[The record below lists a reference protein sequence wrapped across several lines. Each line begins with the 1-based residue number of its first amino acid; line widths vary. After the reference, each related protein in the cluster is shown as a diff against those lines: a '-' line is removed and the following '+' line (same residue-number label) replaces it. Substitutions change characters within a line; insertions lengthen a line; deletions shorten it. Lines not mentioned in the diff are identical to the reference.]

1 MSTVEQPATKGDGF
15 VGRAMKRKE
24 DPRMVTGR
32 GEYVDDL
39 ALPGMVW
46 AALVRSPEAHAK
58 IVSIDKSAA
67 EERPDVVGVFTHE
80 DLKGDFAAPLPMVV
94 DPEAALRDGSPLVWE
109 QFGTNK
115 THDWSI
121 AGGDV
126 EAAFADADVVV
137 KQSIVNHRTAGAP
150 IETRGCIADPRGD
163 RVTLY
168 SATQIPHIARFVLS
182 LVTGMPEDKLRVV
195 APDVGG
201 AFGSKIN
208 VFVEEVL
215 AVLLARRLGR
225 PVKWIETRSENMA
238 VVHHGRDVIDYVEL
252 AAKRD
257 GTVTGLRLRV
267 VADLG
272 AYFMQLTPW
281 IPKLGFP
288 VANGCYRL
296 PNIELKFECVFTNKN
311 PTDAIRGAGRP
322 ERHRDRLYRGL
333 AARPGP

>member
-67 EERPDVVGVFTHE
+67 QERPDVVGVFTHE
-80 DLKGDFAAPLPMVV
+80 DLKGDFAAPMPMVW
-94 DPEAALRDGSPLVWE
+94 DPA
-109 QFGTNK
+109 
-115 THDWSI
+115 
-121 AGGDV
+121 
-126 EAAFADADVVV
+126 
-137 KQSIVNHRTAGAP
+137 
-150 IETRGCIADPRGD
+150 GD